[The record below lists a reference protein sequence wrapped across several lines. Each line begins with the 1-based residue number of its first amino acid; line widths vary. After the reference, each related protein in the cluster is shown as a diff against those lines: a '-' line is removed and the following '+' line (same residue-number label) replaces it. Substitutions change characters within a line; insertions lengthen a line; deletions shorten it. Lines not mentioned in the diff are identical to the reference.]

1 MYLCKAN
8 STIYFL
14 NQKEEEKWVNPL
26 NIGNSQKLYPIDDY
40 QNDLM
45 AVPLYKTNYLSWGEE
60 KFFADN
66 RGGIHVFIS
75 LSEKEVGVNL
85 YALNFKGALPFSHFF
100 VSTCGS
106 GW

>member
-14 NQKEEEKWVNPL
+14 NQNEKEKWVNPL

-45 AVPLYKTNYLSWGEE
+45 AVPLYKTNYCLGV
-60 KFFADN
+60 KKN
-66 RGGIHVFIS
+66 S
-75 LSEKEVGVNL
+75 LPTTE
-85 YALNFKGALPFSHFF
+85 GAFMFLFPYQKKK
-100 VSTCGS
+100 
-106 GW
+106 

>member
-14 NQKEEEKWVNPL
+14 NQDEKKKWVNPL
-26 NIGNSQKLYPIDDY
+26 NIGNSKKLYPIDDY

-75 LSEKEVGVNL
+75 LSEKEVDHADMFAI
-85 YALNFKGALPFSHFF
+85 YADDL
-100 VSTCGS
+100 VYQTTMTEV
-106 GW
+106 